1 MACVNLVFPLQKI
14 NSNETLQRDTRGFRS
29 LFHYDQV
36 VWDNS
41 DIKCMKNP
49 SISSA
54 VTEYLTFQLSWY
66 LLWTIKINCRRFL
79 GRLSTNV
86 MTLLLIQ
93 IHSETNIF
101 LSTKV
106 IWERE
111 KRGFISYLSAWG
123 SDRRVCLK
131 ILPSRKTRY
140 IYEKWQRKLGCTRRL
155 TKALPWPVGRDRKI
169 LTGSITNQIARFVTM
184 PS

>member
-1 MACVNLVFPLQKI
+1 MSKLNGLGKTHRERIFVVELKLK
-14 NSNETLQRDTRGFRS
+14 LRS
-29 LFHYDQV
+29 LFHYEQI
-36 VWDNS
+36 VWENS
-41 DIKCMKNP
+41 DIKWMKVP
-49 SISSA
+49 SFSLT
-54 VTEYLTFQLSWY
+54 VTKYLTFQLSGY
-66 LLWTIKINCRRFL
+66 FLWTIKINCRRFL

-86 MTLLLIQ
+86 MTLLFIQ

-106 IWERE
+106 IWERG

-140 IYEKWQRKLGCTRRL
+140 VYEKWQRKLGCTWRL

-169 LTGSITNQIARFVTM
+169 LTG
-184 PS
+184 